1 MKVVDNELYKR
12 ALKINKEDNFI
23 MYDVA
28 KMKKIKW
35 PYSESSSS
43 SSSTSLSDYDFSY
56 TEDSDSGN
64 EDKEVVQEKEV
75 KLDD

>member
-1 MKVVDNELYKR
+1 MKIVDNELYKR
-12 ALKINKEDNFI
+12 ALKLNKEDKFM

-56 TEDSDSGN
+56 TEDSDSDN
-64 EDKEVVQEKEV
+64 EEKVVFDEEEV
-75 KLDD
+75 KLDE